1 MSNETGDICD
11 VGPFRG
17 LILSSPHVKELSQT
31 SAGGFLSSITS
42 RANEIAS
49 SVLATIRSQSNKSN
63 HGNETSV
70 DTGNSG
76 STGDMSAES
85 TADTHHAVNG
95 SYKIEENHNGIVNV
109 DLEHQDGDHQDE
121 DGDVDRELDS
131 KPSFKRS
138 SSSNK
143 KDESQVLGMKQKYE
157 LIDLSPDA
165 RPLLV
170 FINKRSLAQR
180 GNSLRQR
187 LNILLNP
194 VQL

>member
-1 MSNETGDICD
+1 MKLLSAAIVNSHVVGLFLVWCCLWCQRVVHVGSHSSMSNETGDICD
-11 VGPFRG
+11 LGPFRR

-70 DTGNSG
+70 DKGNSG

-95 SYKIEENHNGIVNV
+95 SYKIEENHHGIVNV
-109 DLEHQDGDHQDE
+109 DLEHQDGD
-121 DGDVDRELDS
+121 VDRKLDQ
-131 KPSFKRS
+131 
-138 SSSNK
+138 N
-143 KDESQVLGMKQKYE
+143 
-157 LIDLSPDA
+157 
-165 RPLLV
+165 
-170 FINKRSLAQR
+170 
-180 GNSLRQR
+180 
-187 LNILLNP
+187 
-194 VQL
+194 

>member
-1 MSNETGDICD
+1 MEMKPLLTREIVVVMS
-11 VGPFRG
+11 
-17 LILSSPHVKELSQT
+17 KE
-31 SAGGFLSSITS
+31 SA
-42 RANEIAS
+42 
-49 SVLATIRSQSNKSN
+49 
-63 HGNETSV
+63 V
-70 DTGNSG
+70 DT
-76 STGDMSAES
+76 
-85 TADTHHAVNG
+85 HQAVNG
-95 SYKIEENHNGIVNV
+95 SHEIEENRNGTVNV
-109 DLEHQDGDHQDE
+109 DLQHQ
-121 DGDVDRELDS
+121 DGDVDRKLDS

-170 FINKRSLAQR
+170 FINKKSGAQR

-194 VQL
+194 VQV